1 MQHWLDLF
9 IEQIKETTWLQ
20 WVAVALGV
28 TEVLLARVNNILLYP
43 AGILGTAI
51 AIFLLMEV
59 HLYAESVLNGYYIV
73 MSVYGWIYWIKK
85 RNEPPVKITYS
96 TKNEWIISLT
106 ISVVGWVVFYYMIK
120 NLPAKYFTPSNVPG
134 WDALVSSTAWAGMW
148 LLARRK
154 MENWIFLNI
163 SNFFA
168 VPLLFYKKLPMF
180 AMLTI
185 FLFIVAIWGYFEWK
199 KQVETER
206 LVVGD

>member
-1 MQHWLDLF
+1 MDRF
-9 IEQIKETTWLQ
+9 IHEQVKEATWLE
-20 WVAVALGV
+20 WLVLALGI

-43 AGILGTAI
+43 AGILGTSI
-51 AIFLLMEV
+51 SIYFLMNV
-59 HLYAESVLNGYYIV
+59 HLYAESLLNGYYII

-85 RNEPPVKITYS
+85 RDEPPVKITYS
-96 TKNEWIISLT
+96 TKNEWAISLF
-106 ISVVGWVVFYYMIK
+106 ISILGWVVFYFLIK
-120 NLPAKYFTPSNVPG
+120 NLPAKYFTPSNVPV

-168 VPLLFYKKLPMF
+168 VPLLFYKKQPMLGV
-180 AMLTI
+180 LTV
-185 FLFIVAIWGYFEWK
+185 FLFTVAIWGYFEWK
-199 KQVETER
+199 KQVEAER